1 MIKVRCKCCN
11 KELEAEENQTR
22 CCGCPNMTTISNEI
36 ISAVDLSKV
45 VMLNSYQSKTK
56 TKIKTNVLTDED
68 IQWQEERRRR
78 KVKRLDFEVR

>member
-22 CCGCPNMTTISNEI
+22 CCGCLNMTTISNEI

-45 VMLNSYQSKTK
+45 VMLNSYQSK

>member
-11 KELEAEENQTR
+11 KELEAGENQTR
-22 CCGCPNMTTISNEI
+22 CCGCPNMTTISNGV

-56 TKIKTNVLTDED
+56 INTNVLTDED

>member
-1 MIKVRCKCCN
+1 MMKVRCKCCN
-11 KELEAEENQTR
+11 KELEAENNQTR
-22 CCGCPNMTTISNEI
+22 CCGCPNMTTISNGT
-36 ISAVDLSKV
+36 ISAVDLSMV
-45 VMLNSYQSKTK
+45 VMLDSIQPK

>member
-56 TKIKTNVLTDED
+56 IKTNVLTDED

-78 KVKRLDFEVR
+78 KVKRLDFEIR

>member
-1 MIKVRCKCCN
+1 MIKVQCKCCN
-11 KELEAEENQTR
+11 KELEAGENQTR
-22 CCGCPNMTTISNEI
+22 CCGCSNMTTISNEI

-56 TKIKTNVLTDED
+56 INTNVLTDKD
-68 IQWQEERRRR
+68 IQWQEERRIR